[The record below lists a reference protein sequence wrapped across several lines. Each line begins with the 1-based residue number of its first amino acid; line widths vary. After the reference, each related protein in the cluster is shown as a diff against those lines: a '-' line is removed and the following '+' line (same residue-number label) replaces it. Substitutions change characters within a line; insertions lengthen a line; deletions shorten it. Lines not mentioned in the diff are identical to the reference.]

1 MSFPQGLAEKTSF
14 ENGLPDHYFNRQSII
29 IEQLGEMIMSSI
41 ARAAGVASD
50 WNPLGSLLGL
60 WQQLS
65 ASFYRFL
72 EELPER
78 SEDVDPEVF
87 KRVPVPI

>member
-1 MSFPQGLAEKTSF
+1 M
-14 ENGLPDHYFNRQSII
+14 
-29 IEQLGEMIMSSI
+29 EQLGEMIMSSI

-65 ASFYRFL
+65 ASLYRFL

-78 SEDVDPEVF
+78 CEDVDSEVF
-87 KRVPVPI
+87 KRVTLPI